1 MTPFSA
7 FRYTIH
13 ISACVLYTA
22 EIFSRK
28 VGGHYSQGIHPQTA
42 GKIIGSASGGAA
54 HRGHRA
60 GALLLHC
67 SRLPQHPALL
77 PAGRGYDHC
86 GHHVLYAGRGDEHE
100 PHGRAGGR
108 NAHQKP
114 ERAAHHRCRLSA
126 GLPHHHLGARLT
138 GIGQS
143 GALHPQHDPHPLG
156 GGRRGAVPRGRLPAY
171 AAGHCPAQA
180 AGGVLRAHLCA
191 GRLCAKGI
199 SFRGL

>member
-1 MTPFSA
+1 MLFPPGWSVPPGVLFLIGQ
-7 FRYTIH
+7 YTNH
-13 ISACVLYTA
+13 ISVCVLYTA

-114 ERAAHHRCRLSA
+114 ERAAHHRCR
-126 GLPHHHLGARLT
+126 
-138 GIGQS
+138 
-143 GALHPQHDPHPLG
+143 HPQHDPHPLS

-171 AAGHCPAQA
+171 AAGYCPAQA